1 MKIYGKIK
9 KLRRIIISG
18 LLVLC
23 MTLTVASFTYARYY
37 DDDYPEIYSAYWE
50 DRTARWD
57 ANGYVTKFE
66 LRLYRNGRQVVTKT
80 TTQDSMYLGQ
90 YLSNSGDYYFDVRPY
105 NRYTG
110 WGNWMGSDSAYLGGV
125 CYDDYRDRYYDDRC
139 YDDRYYRDRYYSDK
153 INDERYYDRNRY
165 RSNVYSNDI
174 SYARNQGPTS
184 GPTTSANPGPVQNQP
199 NVTMP
204 GSGTSNK
211 QNVYNLGVSGQQI
224 QAQQNLAN
232 NITLY
237 NKQTITVPEPMVLSQ
252 QANGQ
257 SSGGKFVES
266 YGVWHFIFDNGL
278 PATNVWV
285 QYKNNWYYIDMSGI
299 MVTGLYSIN
308 GKTYF
313 LQSDGSMG
321 VGTFVLDGT
330 THYFDN
336 NGVMIY

>member
-1 MKIYGKIK
+1 MNKNLK
-9 KLRRIIISG
+9 KLNRIIVSA

-37 DDDYPEIYSAYWE
+37 NDDYPEIYSAYWE

-184 GPTTSANPGPVQNQP
+184 GSIPGAN
-199 NVTMP
+199 
-204 GSGTSNK
+204 
-211 QNVYNLGVSGQQI
+211 GQQI

-278 PATNVWV
+278 LATNLWV